1 MDMYER
7 GRNMSGQEAID
18 RVREYLRLAHVSLNS
33 IPMEESEQMMT
44 YRSFNRILMRV
55 EEEIKD
61 ERDKDN
67 L

>member
-1 MDMYER
+1 
-7 GRNMSGQEAID
+7 MSGQEVID
-18 RVREYLRLAHVSLNS
+18 RVREYLRLAHVSFSS
-33 IPMEESEQMMT
+33 IPMEESDQMMT